1 MELDYDKVGGL
12 IPAIVQEERTGQVL
26 MLGYMNEEALAET
39 QRTKKVTFFSR
50 SKNRLWQKGETS
62 GNFLELIS
70 LQKDCDSDSLLV
82 KVKPVGPTCHT
93 GSYACFGEE
102 EFGLGMLEKVI
113 EQRWDSASTDESY
126 VQRLK
131 QKGVKKIAQK
141 VGEEGVEVALEAM
154 TENREELIGELGD
167 LLFHALVV
175 MKAKDVSFK
184 DVLALL
190 EQRHKK

>member
-50 SKNRLWQKGETS
+50 SKNRLWQKGESS

-175 MKAKDVSFK
+175 MKAKDVSLK

>member
-82 KVKPVGPTCHT
+82 KVKPFGPTCHT

-175 MKAKDVSFK
+175 MKAKDVSLK

-190 EQRHKK
+190 GQRHKK